1 MLWRKREE
9 EWEALVCEAVSNEVV
24 REGST
29 KKVTSKET

>member
-24 REGST
+24 RESST
-29 KKVTSKET
+29 KVTSEET